1 MTALLNTSKGGSH
14 GAALNEGLC
23 PGDKIF
29 NSAVCD
35 FVNASCE

>member
-14 GAALNEGLC
+14 GTALNEGLC

-29 NSAVCD
+29 NSAVRG